1 MGVKNLRFLL
11 FPFAVIYGA
20 VMRARN
26 FLFDKSF
33 FTSRS
38 STLPS
43 IGVGNLSTGGTG
55 KSVVV
60 DYLIQH
66 FKEQYAVAVLSR
78 GYGRKTRG
86 LLLADERS
94 TALTLG
100 DEPFQFYKKHPEI
113 KVLVAEKRRVGM
125 NFLEQQKNPPRLV
138 LLDDVMQH
146 RWVLPRVL
154 ILTTAYDALYSN
166 DQIVPWGN
174 LRESKAGARRA
185 TLILVTK
192 CPPNLSIDAQKK
204 IQKQLKLGVH
214 QLLFFTHI
222 AYAHHLTNTLKKV
235 PLMEWKKSSFVLV
248 TGIAQPKPLLQHLE
262 SLGLQFKHLEFPDHH
277 NFTMRE
283 IERIKQ
289 ESGTAPIV
297 TTEKDFGRLIP
308 YFDPDKIFYLPIE
321 LAFSSKSEEQ
331 QFLDF
336 VEEKVN
342 KDL

>member
-60 DYLIQH
+60 DYLIQY

-86 LLLADERS
+86 LFLADERS

-113 KVLVAEKRRVGM
+113 KVLVAEKRRLGM
-125 NFLEQQKNPPRLV
+125 NFLEQQENPPRLV

-235 PLMEWKKSSFVLV
+235 PLMEWKKSPFVLV
-248 TGIAQPKPLLQHLE
+248 TGIAQPKPLLQHLKT
-262 SLGLQFKHLEFPDHH
+262 LGLQFKHLEFPDHH
-277 NFTMRE
+277 NFTIRE

-289 ESGTAPIV
+289 ESGTAPIL